1 MLCRARPVGGDR
13 RGRLMQ
19 RSTGYGWGCLGGELP
34 LPVSWR
40 WRLPVE
46 TGPCATVRG
55 APPPR
60 SDRRQL
66 FDLRRADEAGAELCT
81 KVAEMPRRAG
91 PHARPGVGIAI
102 NTLLAPG
109 PER

>member
-1 MLCRARPVGGDR
+1 
-13 RGRLMQ
+13 MQ

-81 KVAEMPRRAG
+81 KVAEMARRAV
-91 PHARPGVGIAI
+91 RLDRRGVVIAFHHLVDAGKI
-102 NTLLAPG
+102 GRASCR
-109 PER
+109 ERVSPYV